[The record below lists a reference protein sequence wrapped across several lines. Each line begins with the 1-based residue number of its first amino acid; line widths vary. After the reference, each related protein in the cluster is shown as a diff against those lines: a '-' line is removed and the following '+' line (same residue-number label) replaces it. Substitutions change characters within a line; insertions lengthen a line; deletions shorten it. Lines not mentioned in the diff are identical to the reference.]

1 MSTAKKIKKAICLM
15 FAFMFMLSCF
25 SSLGSIKA
33 SASKSGYGETSI
45 VVQVWTNK
53 SGSAPYIV
61 LKPQKGTYYY
71 YKWNGRYTT
80 KSSYGCYTVNVKAI
94 STIAGGRTSSS
105 SFTKQLY
112 NKNLKLFLKK
122 NTYYEIVI
130 TYNLWR
136 SEDKVFGVLTSFN
149 PSRSH
154 GWRNSCGWY
163 VSKANNCGN
172 YC

>member
-1 MSTAKKIKKAICLM
+1 MNNTKKIKKAFCLL

-25 SSLGSIKA
+25 SSLSSLKA
-33 SASKSGYGETSI
+33 SAAKSGYGDSRR

-53 SGSAPYIV
+53 SGSTPSIT

-80 KSSYGCYTVNVKAI
+80 KSTCGCYTVQVKAV
-94 STIAGGRTSSS
+94 SNIAGGRTSSK
-105 SFTKQLY
+105 SFTK
-112 NKNLKLFLKK
+112 KLFDRNLTLSLQK

-130 TYNLWR
+130 TYDLWG
-136 SEDKVFGVLTSFN
+136 SNNKIFGYLTQFN
-149 PSRSH
+149 PSRGY

-163 VSKANNCGN
+163 VSNVKNCGN